1 MSHFARMAYLTSF
14 YFCVKIKT
22 MKRLLFLL
30 FTACTLVNAVMAQS
44 DAPGVQHDKAFLL
57 DYYQQTFDVLQKS
70 VAGLSEAQLQFK
82 SAPDRWS
89 ISQCLE
95 HIILSEPALFEYAK
109 KTLAQQ
115 PNPERKGDVKVTD
128 DGVIK
133 GMTDR
138 SFKAKAPEE
147 MSPKEAGKYRNA
159 KSALKD
165 LKKERKAIL
174 GYIKGISV
182 DDMRNRITDSPF
194 GPVDGYHSLLYIPA
208 HTARHTLQ
216 IEEVKADP
224 NFPD

>member
-1 MSHFARMAYLTSF
+1 
-14 YFCVKIKT
+14 

-30 FTACTLVNAVMAQS
+30 FTVCTLVNTVMAQS
-44 DAPGVQHDKAFLL
+44 AAPRTQHDKAFLL
-57 DYYQQTFDVLQKS
+57 DYYQQTFDALQQS
-70 VAGLSEAQLQFK
+70 VEGLSEAQLAFK

-95 HIILSEPALFEYAK
+95 HIIQTEPALFVYAK
-109 KTLAQQ
+109 KTLEQQ
-115 PNPERKGDVKVTD
+115 PNPERKGDVKMSD
-128 DGVIK
+128 DDVIK

-138 SFKAKAPEE
+138 SFKAKASEE
-147 MSPKEAGKYRNA
+147 LSPKEAGTYKNA
-159 KSALKD
+159 KFALKD
-165 LKKERKAIL
+165 LKKQRKELL

-182 DDMRNRITDSPF
+182 DDMRNHIADSPF

-224 NFPD
+224 NFPK

>member
-1 MSHFARMAYLTSF
+1 
-14 YFCVKIKT
+14 

-30 FTACTLVNAVMAQS
+30 FTVCTLVNTAMAQS
-44 DAPGVQHDKAFLL
+44 AAPRTQHDKAFLL
-57 DYYQQTFDVLQKS
+57 DYYEQTFDVLQKS
-70 VAGLSEAQLQFK
+70 VAGLNEAQLQFK

-95 HIILSEPALFEYAK
+95 HIIMTEQALFGYAQ

-115 PNPERKGDVKVTD
+115 PNPERAGDVKIGD
-128 DGVIK
+128 EDVIK

-138 SFKAKAPEE
+138 SFKAKASEE
-147 MSPKEAGKYRNA
+147 LSPKEAGKYRNP

-165 LKKERKAIL
+165 LKMQRKELL

-194 GPVDGYHSLLYIPA
+194 GPVDGYHALLYIPA

-224 NFPD
+224 NFPK

>member
-1 MSHFARMAYLTSF
+1 
-14 YFCVKIKT
+14 
-22 MKRLLFLL
+22 MKKLLFLL
-30 FTACTLVNAVMAQS
+30 ITASTLVNAVMAQS
-44 DAPGVQHDKAFLL
+44 ATPRTQHDKAFLL
-57 DYYQQTFDVLQKS
+57 DYYQQTFDILQKS
-70 VAGLSEAQLQFK
+70 VTGLSEAQLQFK

-95 HIILSEPALFEYAK
+95 HIILTEQALFDYAK

-115 PNPERKGDVKVTD
+115 PNPERAGDVKVGD
-128 DGVIK
+128 DEVIT

-138 SFKAKAPEE
+138 SFKAKAAEE
-147 MSPKEAGKYRNA
+147 LSPKEVGKYRNG
-159 KSALKD
+159 KTALKD
-165 LKKERKAIL
+165 LKKQRKELL

-182 DDMRNRITDSPF
+182 EDMRDRITDSPF

-224 NFPD
+224 NFPK

>member
-1 MSHFARMAYLTSF
+1 
-14 YFCVKIKT
+14 
-22 MKRLLFLL
+22 MKKLLFLL
-30 FTACTLVNAVMAQS
+30 FTGCTLMSAVMAQS
-44 DAPGVQHDKAFLL
+44 AAPRTQHDKAFLL
-57 DYYQQTFDVLQKS
+57 DYYQQTFEALQKS

-89 ISQCLE
+89 VSQCLE
-95 HIILSEPALFEYAK
+95 HIILTEQALFDYAK
-109 KTLAQQ
+109 KTLTQQ
-115 PNPERKGDVKVTD
+115 PNPERAGDVKVGD
-128 DGVIK
+128 DEVIK

-138 SFKAKAPEE
+138 SFKAKASEE
-147 MSPKEAGKYRNA
+147 LSPKEAGKYRNP

-165 LKKERKAIL
+165 LKKQRKELL

-224 NFPD
+224 NFPK